1 MFKKIAAL
9 VIVGFVAITKAESN
23 LFSLFKAQ
31 AGAAQ
36 ESPAIESAESL
47 RTNNWSAD
55 TTEVMTVCDTNKSGL
70 ITYSEAI
77 KCGGQQFWE
86 LVRPF
91 DQNRDSLISRS
102 ELYNAVVYY
111 HTSRTVSLNELTKEL
126 KEEIPDT
133 NIDEVKSFL
142 TANIFGGLESF
153 ISYKTQAQ
161 IDQVFLGL
169 DTNRDGKISKYELQT
184 AARLQGEVIY
194 DSQINPFYEV
204 VDTNRDGGI
213 SKYELTTFLQSPSQW
228 TTLVFKYVDSNRDGY
243 LNLYELSNFIYVNVP
258 SHQRPSDKDI
268 KKAFDQLDFNRD
280 GKISWSELY
289 NIMILVQQEL
299 NKQY

>member
-1 MFKKIAAL
+1 
-9 VIVGFVAITKAESN
+9 
-23 LFSLFKAQ
+23 
-31 AGAAQ
+31 
-36 ESPAIESAESL
+36 
-47 RTNNWSAD
+47 
-55 TTEVMTVCDTNKSGL
+55 MTVCDTNKSGL

-111 HTSRTVSLNELTKEL
+111 HTSRTVSLNELTKEQ

-213 SKYELTTFLQSPSQW
+213 SKYELTVFLQNPSQW

-243 LNLYELSNFIYVNVP
+243 INLYELTNFININVP
-258 SHQRPSDKDI
+258 SRQRPSDKDI
-268 KKAFDQLDFNRD
+268 KKAFEQLDFNRD

-289 NIMILVQQEL
+289 NIMTLVQQEL

>member
-1 MFKKIAAL
+1 LFGGEFERRSHECFASRAL
-9 VIVGFVAITKAESN
+9 VVA
-23 LFSLFKAQ
+23 
-31 AGAAQ
+31 G
-36 ESPAIESAESL
+36 P
-47 RTNNWSAD
+47 D
-55 TTEVMTVCDTNKSGL
+55 
-70 ITYSEAI
+70 
-77 KCGGQQFWE
+77 GGDD
-86 LVRPF
+86 L
-91 DQNRDSLISRS
+91 
-102 ELYNAVVYY
+102 
-111 HTSRTVSLNELTKEL
+111 
-126 KEEIPDT
+126 
-133 NIDEVKSFL
+133 IDEVKSFL

-243 LNLYELSNFIYVNVP
+243 LNLYEQPNTDTRQGGYGHIEDFKQGVKVSGLYDLEVEATAMHPTFTGSATRGT
-258 SHQRPSDKDI
+258 SHIKGAWDPKPEIQGANQTAIRPG
-268 KKAFDQLDFNRD
+268 A
-280 GKISWSELY
+280 
-289 NIMILVQQEL
+289 
-299 NKQY
+299 

>member
-9 VIVGFVAITKAESN
+9 VVVGFVAITKAESN

-31 AGAAQ
+31 ASAAQ
-36 ESPAIESAESL
+36 ESPALENTQSL
-47 RTNNWSAD
+47 SGNNWAAD
-55 TTEVMTVCDTNKSGL
+55 VAEIMTVCDTNRSGQ

-91 DQNRDSLISRS
+91 DGNRDTLISKA

-111 HTSRTVSLNELTKEL
+111 HTLRTVSLNELTKEQ
-126 KEEIPDT
+126 KDEIPDT
-133 NIDEVKSFL
+133 NFDEVKTFL
-142 TANIFGGLESF
+142 SANIFGGLESF

-161 IDQVFLGL
+161 IDQMFTIL
-169 DTNRDGKISKYELQT
+169 DTNRDGKISKIELQT
-184 AARLQGEVIY
+184 AARQQGEVIY

-213 SKYELTTFLQSPSQW
+213 SKYELNYFISSPTQW

-243 LNLYELSNFIYVNVP
+243 INLYELTNFINNNV
-258 SHQRPSDKDI
+258 SSRDRPSDKDI
-268 KKAFDQLDFNRD
+268 KKAFEQLDFNRD
-280 GKISWSELY
+280 GKIAWSELFS
-289 NIMILVQQEL
+289 IMQMLQQEL

>member
-31 AGAAQ
+31 AGAAE
-36 ESPAIESAESL
+36 ESPALENAESL
-47 RTNNWSAD
+47 RSNNWSAD
-55 TTEVMTVCDTNKSGL
+55 TAEVMTVCDTNRSGL

-91 DQNRDSLISRS
+91 DANRDSLISRS

-111 HTSRTVSLNELTKEL
+111 HTSRTVSLSELTKDQ

-133 NIDEVKSFL
+133 NIDEVKTFL
-142 TANIFGGLESF
+142 SSNIFGGLESF

-161 IDQVFLGL
+161 IDQIFVVL
-169 DTNRDGKISKYELQT
+169 DTNRDGKISKYELQS
-184 AARLQGEVIY
+184 AARLQG
-194 DSQINPFYEV
+194 
-204 VDTNRDGGI
+204 
-213 SKYELTTFLQSPSQW
+213 
-228 TTLVFKYVDSNRDGY
+228 
-243 LNLYELSNFIYVNVP
+243 
-258 SHQRPSDKDI
+258 
-268 KKAFDQLDFNRD
+268 
-280 GKISWSELY
+280 
-289 NIMILVQQEL
+289 
-299 NKQY
+299 